1 MDSRLEKKL
10 AEYEDFFGESFPTFN
25 FMHLSEDE
33 IADIVESCLDSGK
46 DAYELGYAKDDEDLQ
61 Y

>member
-1 MDSRLEKKL
+1 MLEKKL

-25 FMHLSEDE
+25 FMHFSEAE
-33 IADIVESCLDSGK
+33 IEDSVDSCLNSGK
-46 DAYELGYAKDDEDLQ
+46 DVYELGYAKDDEDLQ

>member
-1 MDSRLEKKL
+1 MNTLLKYYDT
-10 AEYEDFFGESFPTFN
+10 FGESFPTFN
-25 FMHLSEDE
+25 FMLLSEDGL
-33 IADIVESCLDSGK
+33 ADIVESCLDSGK